1 MEILGLLKKE
11 VWVLLM
17 AMTPISELRGAIP
30 LGVSLGLSPLNSTII
45 SIIGNGAIVPVLL
58 VILDPILNYFKGLR
72 IFKSTVEKIESRAAK
87 KIKNYRKYR
96 LLGLFIL
103 VAIPFPTTGV
113 YTGCVAANIMK
124 INFKNALFAIISG
137 VVVAGII
144 VFLLT
149 SGVLVLHQ

>member
-1 MEILGLLKKE
+1 MEILALIKKE
-11 VWVLLM
+11 VWVFLM
-17 AMTPISELRGAIP
+17 SMAPISELRGAIP
-30 LGVSLGLSPLNSTII
+30 LGVSLGLSPLNATII
-45 SIIGNGAIVPVLL
+45 SILGNGLIVPILL
-58 VILDPILNYFKGLR
+58 LILNPLFYYFKSMRL
-72 IFKSTVEKIESRAAK
+72 FKTAIEKIESRAAG

-96 LLGLFIL
+96 LFGLFIL

-124 INFKNALFAIISG
+124 IKYKNALWAILSG

-149 SGVLVLHQ
+149 TGMLVF